1 TVRDHGIRGLYRGL
15 SSLVYGSIPK
25 AAVRYVSPMA
35 RDELGGTL
43 GSSKQGGL
51 KGTYQ
56 GLTATVLKQ
65 GSNQAIR
72 FFVMTSLK
80 NWYKG
85 DDPNKVINPFVTGVF
100 GALAGAAS
108 VFGNTPLDVVKT
120 RMQGLEAHKYK
131 STWDCAYQI
140 MK

>member
-1 TVRDHGIRGLYRGL
+1 MQEPIERARSVHG
-15 SSLVYGSIPK
+15 
-25 AAVRYVSPMA
+25 AVDPVGGAGEQGWCSPSTPSTPFIA
-35 RDELGGTL
+35 V
-43 GSSKQGGL
+43 GL

-85 DDPNKVINPFVTGVF
+85 TVSLCSHSA
-100 GALAGAAS
+100 ALAVLPVPGLS
-108 VFGNTPLDVVKT
+108 SPCKPPGFPGLSQWSEVKA
-120 RMQGLEAHKYK
+120 RDRV
-131 STWDCAYQI
+131 S
-140 MK
+140 